1 MLCAPDLLLGQ
12 VAVVTGG
19 GSGIGRGIALELAR
33 AGSDVVVA
41 GRREGPL
48 RDVAAEVEA
57 LGRRALAQ
65 PTDVREWEEV
75 RRLMAAAVE
84 TFGRLDI
91 LVNNAGG
98 QFGAPFGEL

>member
-33 AGSDVVVA
+33 AGADVVLA

-48 RDVAAEVEA
+48 REVAAEVEA
-57 LGRRALAQ
+57 LGRRALAR
-65 PTDVREWEEV
+65 PADVRDWEQV
-75 RRLMAAAVE
+75 QRLIAATVE
-84 TFGRLDI
+84 AFGRLDI

-98 QFGAPFGEL
+98 Q